1 MGKKWR
7 EEERDCEGFGGK
19 NRVRVLNLISAAG
32 FHRREESSKM
42 KKVIFLFFFF
52 FFFFNYKNIPKAAGR
67 GIHRSSSASR
77 YSSLYYRGS
86 RQLSILFC
94 LKN

>member
-52 FFFFNYKNIPKAAGR
+52 FFF
-67 GIHRSSSASR
+67 
-77 YSSLYYRGS
+77 
-86 RQLSILFC
+86 
-94 LKN
+94 